1 LDGIALDGLNLEIY
15 YQQLEPCKVGINNVS
30 GSNDTVL
37 VKQNHGESCQHQEIH
52 RGLLVAIVPGYHIEA
67 TYLTGLWNL
76 IGGSITSLWFPP
88 EDWSQL

>member
-1 LDGIALDGLNLEIY
+1 MDGIGLDGLNLEIY
-15 YQQLEPCKVGINNVS
+15 YQQLEPCKVGINKVS

-67 TYLTGLWNL
+67 LPDWVMKPDRGFNYKLV
-76 IGGSITSLWFPP
+76 IPP
-88 EDWSQL
+88 ED